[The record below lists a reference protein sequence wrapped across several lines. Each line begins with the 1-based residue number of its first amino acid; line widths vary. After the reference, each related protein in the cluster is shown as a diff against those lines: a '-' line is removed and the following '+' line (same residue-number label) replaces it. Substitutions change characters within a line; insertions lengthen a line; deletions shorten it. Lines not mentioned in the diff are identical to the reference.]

1 MKQLDFST
9 GVQEYTLNGRV
20 NVSFNPTDVVFLE
33 RLTQTLEKLDA
44 LQEELN
50 AARGSHSEADIFPF
64 AKEQDRKM
72 RAVLDALFDVPV
84 CDALFGSM
92 NLYASAGGFPV
103 WANLILAVYEEVETA
118 MQGELTAREQ
128 RIAKYV
134 DKYKA
139 Q

>member
-50 AARGSHSEADIFPF
+50 AARGSLSEADIFPF
-64 AKEQDRKM
+64 AKEQDKKM

-84 CDALFGSM
+84 CEALFGSM

-134 DKYKA
+134 DKYRK
-139 Q
+139 